1 MKLASQI
8 QSSIEILDQ
17 ILLRHKPLPIAM
29 KDWASNNRY
38 AGVRDRAT
46 IINILNAALR
56 QKISSSYVMDSED
69 SRAII
74 IGSLIREFQFK
85 ISTLSKLFNNE
96 KYAPKSLSENEFEL
110 LSSAKN
116 RLSNANI
123 FVKNDVPESTIDEY
137 QRTFGDT
144 LDAQL
149 SFMSGMPDLDIR
161 VNALKSNL
169 DKVELALK
177 KFHPIRT
184 VYSPFG
190 MRVKSGGLEYK
201 FPNLE
206 KTLSYAKGQFE
217 ILNEGSQISAILS
230 GAGPGMQVLDYC
242 AGHGGKAAILSM
254 LMKNSGQLYLNDI
267 DQSRLINVPSRMK
280 RLGVKN
286 YQIINYQDSKNK
298 LAQFFDIVFLD
309 APCSGSGT
317 WRRKPDLKW
326 KFNQE
331 KLDNN
336 LQDQKLILS
345 EAKHAVKIG
354 GKLIYV
360 TCSLFDSEN
369 DQQIRNFLQNEK
381 GFRLVN
387 YQKQWPFG
395 IKNMPINAKNKDTET
410 LLLSP
415 MTNNTDG
422 FFVAILERL
431 E

>member
-1 MKLASQI
+1 
-8 QSSIEILDQ
+8 
-17 ILLRHKPLPIAM
+17 M

-38 AGVRDRAT
+38 AGVRDRST

-56 QKISSSYVMDSED
+56 KKISSSHIMDSDD

-74 IGSLIREFQFK
+74 IGTLIREFQFK
-85 ISTLSKLFNNE
+85 INVLNKLFNNE
-96 KYAPKSLSENEFEL
+96 KYAPESFSRNELEL
-110 LSSAKN
+110 IKCANEK
-116 RLSNANI
+116 LSNANTS
-123 FVKNDVPESTIDEY
+123 VKNDVPECAVYEY
-137 QRTFGDT
+137 IKTFGDR
-144 LDAQL
+144 LEDQL
-149 SFMSGMPDLDIR
+149 SSMSCMPDLDIR
-161 VNALKSNL
+161 INTLKSNL
-169 DKVELALK
+169 DKIELSLK
-177 KFHPIRT
+177 KFQPSRT
-184 VYSPFG
+184 LYSPFAI
-190 MRVKSGGLEYK
+190 RFNSGGLEYK

-206 KTLSYAKGQFE
+206 RTLPYTKGQIE
-217 ILNEGSQISAILS
+217 IQNEGSQISAILS

-280 RLGVKN
+280 RLGIKN
-286 YQIINYQDSKNK
+286 YQIINYQEEKNNK
-298 LAQFFDIVFLD
+298 AQSFDIVFVD
-309 APCSGSGT
+309 SPCSGSGT

-326 KFNQE
+326 KFNKE
-331 KLDNN
+331 KMDGYLT
-336 LQDQKLILS
+336 DQKLILAAS
-345 EAKHAVKIG
+345 KNAVKIG

-381 GFRLVN
+381 GFRLLN
-387 YQKQWPFG
+387 YKQQWPFSE
-395 IKNMPINAKNKDTET
+395 KDMPINAKNKDTET

>member
-1 MKLASQI
+1 
-8 QSSIEILDQ
+8 
-17 ILLRHKPLPIAM
+17 
-29 KDWASNNRY
+29 
-38 AGVRDRAT
+38 
-46 IINILNAALR
+46 
-56 QKISSSYVMDSED
+56 MDGED

-85 ISTLSKLFNNE
+85 ISNLSKLFNNE
-96 KYAPKSLSENEFEL
+96 KYAPESLSENELEL
-110 LSSAKN
+110 LNSAKD

-123 FVKNDVPESTIDEY
+123 FVKNDVPECTIDEY

-149 SFMSGMPDLDIR
+149 SSMSGMPDLDIR
-161 VNALKSNL
+161 VNTLKSNL

-184 VYSPFG
+184 AYSPFG

-206 KTLSYAKGQFE
+206 KTLSYAKGQIE
-217 ILNEGSQISAILS
+217 IQNEGSQISAILS

-395 IKNMPINAKNKDTET
+395 IKNMPTNAKNKHTET